1 MILTTCAAC
10 AAPLAH
16 DAPGCARCL
25 TRYCSMGNL
34 AITYSRMGRNEE
46 ALRVSRDVYF
56 AHVRLDGEENEVT
69 MHAATNYAW
78 TLVELKRFEEAK
90 ALLHETILV
99 ARRVLGETGEHT
111 LRLRCVYGQTL
122 YLDTGAS
129 LCDLR
134 EAVTT
139 LEETVPIVRRVLGG
153 AHPTTR
159 DRELDLQDARAAL
172 RAREPPPPTERAL
185 RDARAALR
193 ATP

>member
-1 MILTTCAAC
+1 M
-10 AAPLAH
+10 
-16 DAPGCARCL
+16 R
-25 TRYCSMGNL
+25 
-34 AITYSRMGRNEE
+34 GR
-46 ALRVSRDVYF
+46 
-56 AHVRLDGEENEVT
+56 
-69 MHAATNYAW
+69 
-78 TLVELKRFEEAK
+78 LVELKRFEEAK

-172 RAREPPPPTERAL
+172 REREPPPPTERAL

>member
-10 AAPLAH
+10 TAPLAH

-139 LEETVPIVRRVLGG
+139 LEDLVPIARRVFGG
-153 AHPTTR
+153 AHPLTVSIAGCLR
-159 DRELDLQDARAAL
+159 NRESVRGRIKPLPSPR
-172 RAREPPPPTERAL
+172 
-185 RDARAALR
+185 
-193 ATP
+193 